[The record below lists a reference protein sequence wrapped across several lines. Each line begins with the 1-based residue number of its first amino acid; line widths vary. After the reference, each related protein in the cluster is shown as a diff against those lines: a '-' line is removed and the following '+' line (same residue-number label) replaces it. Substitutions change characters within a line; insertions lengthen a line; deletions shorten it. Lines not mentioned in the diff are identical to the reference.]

1 MNKNENLRTY
11 EAEEEFLNS
20 PYNKSTYY
28 IPGKVITVDEDENVR
43 FSVAD
48 DIDDFVYGQD
58 IEPQFLFEEYL
69 LEQTEKAQV
78 AKLKAINSII
88 SEYELQAVYLRI
100 ENETEYFFVISNENP
115 EQYWKIKYSDI
126 NNINSNKLFVNGSDK
141 IEHASLIEFD

>member
-1 MNKNENLRTY
+1 MNKNENLRNY

-28 IPGKVITVDEDENVR
+28 IPGKVITVDEDGNIR

-69 LEQTEKAQV
+69 LEQAEKTQI
-78 AKLKAINSII
+78 AKLNAINSII
-88 SEYELQAVYLRI
+88 SEYALQAVYLRV

-115 EQYWKIKYSDI
+115 EQYWKVKYSDI
-126 NNINSNKLFVNGSDK
+126 NNVNSNKLFVNGSNK
-141 IEHASLIEFD
+141 IEHADLIEFD